1 MAGGLTY
8 LTAVVDGGVLR
19 DVEPVIVRKE

>member
-8 LTAVVDGGVLR
+8 LTAVADGGVLR